1 MSERT
6 TSEFCEPLPP
16 EAICRRRSILGFV
29 ATAFFVQMQFL
40 LYTALCR
47 EEGPRIADK
56 QPFGL
61 DFYDF
66 PVAGG
71 DWMAGRNPYLNVR
84 FNKPPVTLLLGAAL
98 HPLGIP
104 LATLVFF
111 FANIAIVTAALWWIG
126 RRLGLGRGERWLLL
140 AIGSMYY
147 PFHFLV
153 QRGNLDGLMLGLTA
167 VFLCSENRVLRVVAL
182 ALSINLKVYT
192 ALLLVV
198 LAMRRWR
205 EAAFAAVVSTL
216 MVLPFAHLV
225 WISIRMIRIRGV
237 LLATNEN
244 LSPGGFL
251 ARVGLHH
258 PGLRTAYSLAWLASY
273 CWMMYRR
280 RGQSLTTLAVVS
292 LAWMVAL
299 PATVISYTGVMLLPV
314 LVLRA
319 REMALAAKLSWVDKL
334 FLVGFLL
341 TGTQQYALFEYF
353 GAVVH
358 SHALFPGFNYL
369 GTTLLLISLVAS
381 RGVAEV
387 GGGAGGD
394 SGARLG
400 AVAIRA

>member
-6 TSEFCEPLPP
+6 TSEFCESLPP
-16 EAICRRRSILGFV
+16 EATARRRSILGFV
-29 ATAFFVQMQFL
+29 AIAFFVQMQFL
-40 LYTALCR
+40 LFTALR
-47 EEGPRIADK
+47 WEEGPLIADK

-66 PVAGG
+66 PVAAG

-111 FANIAIVTAALWWIG
+111 FANIAIVMAALWWIG
-126 RRLGLGRGERWLLL
+126 RRLGLGRAERWLLL
-140 AIGSMYY
+140 AIASMYY

-167 VFLCSENRVLRVVAL
+167 VFLCSESRLLRVVAL

-198 LAMRRWR
+198 LALRRWR
-205 EAAFAAVVSTL
+205 EAVATVVASLL

-225 WISIRMIRIRGV
+225 WISIRMIRVRGV
-237 LLATNEN
+237 LLATNQN
-244 LSPGGFL
+244 LSPGGLL
-251 ARVGLHH
+251 ARIPQHQA
-258 PGLRTAYSLAWLASY
+258 GLRTVYSLVWLASY
-273 CWMMYRR
+273 CWVMYRR
-280 RGQSLTTLAVVS
+280 RGQSFTTLAVVS

-299 PATVISYTGVMLLPV
+299 PVTVISYTGVMLLPV

-319 REMALAAKLSWVDKL
+319 REMAFAARLSWVDKL
-334 FLVGFLL
+334 FLAGFLL

-353 GAVVH
+353 GKAVH

-369 GTTLLLISLVAS
+369 GTTLLMISLVVS
-381 RGVAEV
+381 RGDAAM
-387 GGGAGGD
+387 GTD
-394 SGARLG
+394 STSDSTKSLG
-400 AVAIRA
+400 AAKVGA